1 MLNFSFVEITCTLPL
16 LSENTIST
24 PSKQHY
30 KARDTVIFSCR
41 EGYKLLTDH
50 DFVFCQKDGTW
61 DQSVPTCDPQTCKHT
76 PSVPN
81 AVAQDTKAEYSVGHT
96 MTFTCNFGFRL
107 SEVNPT
113 GQINCLP
120 NGHWESNIPVCEIV
134 TCPNPPTVLHS
145 DSDIGRLTYL
155 GRVTYNCDPGY
166 ELFGPTNVIECLEEG
181 SWDPSP
187 PECLPVECGDPGLIA
202 NGHVTSLSYTFKSV
216 ASYKCNYGY
225 ILRGNGSRVCQSNKE
240 WSGTAPV
247 CSPVSCGQPET
258 IENGVFEENGDTYG
272 SIATYGCYP
281 GYDLQGEAERTC
293 EASAMWSGS
302 APGCTKK
309 ECGSPPPVIHGHQ
322 TSSGVYFQDTV
333 NYTCETGFRLNGFS
347 YLRCL
352 ANGEWGPLPPVCE
365 AITCPTPEIIQNG
378 NYTTTGDV
386 FGSRVEYFCLQG
398 YKLTAESIRVCQ
410 PDGSWSSKVPSCAAD
425 ECPIP
430 LPVENGRFDFKD
442 RSLGSVVLY
451 FCNTGYKLN
460 GTDFRRCES
469 TLSWSGDEPVC
480 TPKSCVEPDD
490 ILNGER
496 NVSGM
501 LYNSIVT
508 YECDIGYNMTGSSQR
523 TCLSSGS
530 WSGTAPSCNPIV
542 CDTPTKVISNGRSFG
557 NSSTYQSVVTYIC
570 DPGYNLNG
578 ASRRQCL
585 ISGQWDFEIPICEVV
600 HCARPHLKN
609 GIFSNFKT
617 EYSSIVTFQ
626 CRSGYVLFGASE
638 RTCLESGFWSGRSPV
653 CVKVKE
659 KPNVEYASVLSN
671 GYNITYS
678 CLYGYRLV
686 GDPTLQFQED
696 GQWHG
701 NTPNCVPIECNT
713 TSLNIDNFM
722 NGEIVVGNI
731 TVGSSAVFTCNTGFT
746 LTGPSS
752 RVCLSDGSWSGSN
765 PICNI
770 VYCSGKFQI
779 DNGIISGPSN
789 HFNSSLQFTCV
800 PGYRLIGDD
809 IITCLENGSW
819 SGSSP
824 VCERI
829 SCSLPNDT
837 IVLSAS
843 YSTLTVGG
851 NVHYTC
857 PQNYRMIGD
866 SLRTCLTSGEWSGI
880 EPTCRVKQCPIPII
894 SNGRIEMTSR
904 NIGSFITYTC
914 NEGYILVGSVG
925 RFCTTAET
933 WTQEDPTCEVIRC
946 PSPPTIYGGIVL
958 DNGRADFVYGDMVRY
973 KCNEGFVIQEGDTE
987 HICQGSGTW
996 LGQLPVCASV
1006 ACGPPPVIQNSASK
1020 LLNTTYT
1027 FNSVV
1032 EYTCNEGYRSQ
1043 SSHSLT
1049 SKCQAS
1055 GSWSLVSF
1063 TCLKVQCPSFPTIAN
1078 GNVLGDSITFGSNIS
1093 VLCDVGFIITGE
1105 SHITCLSNGS
1115 WSIAQFPSCKRIACP
1130 IPDIISNGN
1139 VRYNELYV
1147 GDSVQYSCSTGFELV
1162 GNSKRIC
1169 TGSGQWS
1176 GNKPYCQRVVC
1187 SDPPIHPNAVVSIN
1201 TTEYYSSDEITYSCL
1216 PGYTMTVQGRLLCNS
1231 KGLWEGTAPTCTKIK
1246 CEQPS
1251 YIANGDPHFTDIT
1264 FGSAVTYTCRSGYVL
1279 SGSTSMTCL
1288 ETGSWSGA
1296 RPTCN
1301 PVDCGP
1307 ATPIEDGVIVG
1318 DVYTYGNSVTYICD
1332 EGFELTGASD
1342 LICRADRTWSNPPPL
1357 CQRINCGPPPTV
1369 SDADILGNNFF
1380 FQGVVTYTCHS
1391 GYKMRGDATIVCG
1404 SNAKWSSNVT
1414 RCELITCGE
1423 PPEIPNAR
1431 VSVSGQRS
1439 NSLSTYM
1446 CSNGYTMVGDPIA
1459 VCTNTGVWSVSKRF
1473 SCDPV
1478 DCGSPPSI
1486 TNATLSYKSTTFSSY
1501 AVYRCQQGYSLQG
1514 NDRIQCGGSG
1524 LWDSSLPVCV
1534 MELCPAP
1541 NLPPN
1546 VIIDSGTYRSG
1557 DSLVFRCSDGYDL
1570 LGSKTIACTASGT
1583 WSSSVPNCQSRWCC

>member
-1 MLNFSFVEITCTLPL
+1 
-16 LSENTIST
+16 
-24 PSKQHY
+24 
-30 KARDTVIFSCR
+30 
-41 EGYKLLTDH
+41 
-50 DFVFCQKDGTW
+50 
-61 DQSVPTCDPQTCKHT
+61 
-76 PSVPN
+76 
-81 AVAQDTKAEYSVGHT
+81 
-96 MTFTCNFGFRL
+96 
-107 SEVNPT
+107 
-113 GQINCLP
+113 
-120 NGHWESNIPVCEIV
+120 
-134 TCPNPPTVLHS
+134 
-145 DSDIGRLTYL
+145 
-155 GRVTYNCDPGY
+155 
-166 ELFGPTNVIECLEEG
+166 
-181 SWDPSP
+181 
-187 PECLPVECGDPGLIA
+187 
-202 NGHVTSLSYTFKSV
+202 
-216 ASYKCNYGY
+216 
-225 ILRGNGSRVCQSNKE
+225 
-240 WSGTAPV
+240 
-247 CSPVSCGQPET
+247 
-258 IENGVFEENGDTYG
+258 
-272 SIATYGCYP
+272 
-281 GYDLQGEAERTC
+281 
-293 EASAMWSGS
+293 
-302 APGCTKK
+302 
-309 ECGSPPPVIHGHQ
+309 
-322 TSSGVYFQDTV
+322 
-333 NYTCETGFRLNGFS
+333 
-347 YLRCL
+347 
-352 ANGEWGPLPPVCE
+352 
-365 AITCPTPEIIQNG
+365 
-378 NYTTTGDV
+378 
-386 FGSRVEYFCLQG
+386 
-398 YKLTAESIRVCQ
+398 
-410 PDGSWSSKVPSCAAD
+410 
-425 ECPIP
+425 
-430 LPVENGRFDFKD
+430 
-442 RSLGSVVLY
+442 
-451 FCNTGYKLN
+451 
-460 GTDFRRCES
+460 
-469 TLSWSGDEPVC
+469 
-480 TPKSCVEPDD
+480 
-490 ILNGER
+490 
-496 NVSGM
+496 M

-508 YECDIGYNMTGSSQR
+508 YKCDIGYNMTGSSQR

-600 HCARPHLKN
+600 HCARPHLRN

-701 NTPNCVPIECNT
+701 NTPSCVPIECNT

-1147 GDSVQYSCSTGFELV
+1147 GDSVQYSCATGFELV

-1332 EGFELTGASD
+1332 EGFELNGASD

-1439 NSLSTYM
+1439 NSLATYM

-1486 TNATLSYKSTTFSSY
+1486 TNATVSYKSTTFSSY

-1541 NLPPN
+1541 DLPSN

-1583 WSSSVPNCQSRWCC
+1583 WSSSVPNCQIVHCPRETGVLNTQDFNQEFPYGETRSASCKDGFETAGSLDVTCQSNGKWSTPTGYCRKFFCGKPPVTDMINIIRVQGRSYSYRDQVRYQCRPGIQPIRNPPIITCLDTGQWDGEIACYLPCRGGCQNGGSCLGYRGCKCPPGYGGKRCEKALCILPCLHRGHCISPYLCACPPEYTGSRCQKPVCNPPCQNNGICEKPNVCHCQHGFQGPRCEKSDLRTFERAARARQTTTSRPTVTEGWSWQ

>member
-1 MLNFSFVEITCTLPL
+1 M
-16 LSENTIST
+16 
-24 PSKQHY
+24 
-30 KARDTVIFSCR
+30 
-41 EGYKLLTDH
+41 
-50 DFVFCQKDGTW
+50 
-61 DQSVPTCDPQTCKHT
+61 
-76 PSVPN
+76 
-81 AVAQDTKAEYSVGHT
+81 
-96 MTFTCNFGFRL
+96 
-107 SEVNPT
+107 
-113 GQINCLP
+113 
-120 NGHWESNIPVCEIV
+120 
-134 TCPNPPTVLHS
+134 
-145 DSDIGRLTYL
+145 
-155 GRVTYNCDPGY
+155 
-166 ELFGPTNVIECLEEG
+166 
-181 SWDPSP
+181 
-187 PECLPVECGDPGLIA
+187 
-202 NGHVTSLSYTFKSV
+202 
-216 ASYKCNYGY
+216 
-225 ILRGNGSRVCQSNKE
+225 
-240 WSGTAPV
+240 
-247 CSPVSCGQPET
+247 
-258 IENGVFEENGDTYG
+258 
-272 SIATYGCYP
+272 
-281 GYDLQGEAERTC
+281 
-293 EASAMWSGS
+293 
-302 APGCTKK
+302 
-309 ECGSPPPVIHGHQ
+309 
-322 TSSGVYFQDTV
+322 
-333 NYTCETGFRLNGFS
+333 
-347 YLRCL
+347 
-352 ANGEWGPLPPVCE
+352 
-365 AITCPTPEIIQNG
+365 
-378 NYTTTGDV
+378 
-386 FGSRVEYFCLQG
+386 
-398 YKLTAESIRVCQ
+398 
-410 PDGSWSSKVPSCAAD
+410 
-425 ECPIP
+425 
-430 LPVENGRFDFKD
+430 
-442 RSLGSVVLY
+442 
-451 FCNTGYKLN
+451 
-460 GTDFRRCES
+460 
-469 TLSWSGDEPVC
+469 
-480 TPKSCVEPDD
+480 EPDD

-508 YECDIGYNMTGSSQR
+508 YKCDIGYNMTGSSQR

-600 HCARPHLKN
+600 HCARPHLRN

-731 TVGSSAVFTCNTGFT
+731 TVGSSAVFTCKTGFT

-809 IITCLENGSW
+809 IIICLENGSW

-1342 LICRADRTWSNPPPL
+1342 LICRADRTWSNPPL

-1439 NSLSTYM
+1439 NSLATYM

-1486 TNATLSYKSTTFSSY
+1486 TNATVSYKSTTFSSY

-1541 NLPPN
+1541 DLPSN